1 MVRLHKPMGKVTMA
15 ISIFYLQHLVSMT
28 TCVMECHAPAQYDSK
43 HLDYFSG
50 QRPEIVTGV
59 LEFKRRSQ
67 NKDSLV
73 CFRPFKQPKLISE
86 PLIFL
91 NPFQNFHYVK

>member
-15 ISIFYLQHLVSMT
+15 TVYPSFIYSIWSQVT
-28 TCVMECHAPAQYDSK
+28 TCVIECHAPAQYDSK

-59 LEFKRRSQ
+59 LEFKRRRQ
-67 NKDSLV
+67 NKYSLV
-73 CFRPFKQPKLISE
+73 CCRPFKQPKMISE
-86 PLIFL
+86 LLIYF
-91 NPFQNFHYVK
+91 